1 MKGSAYCYGAATI
14 INGIATGKGAAFGI
28 GLRTDAHVKL
38 TTEPGVHEVT
48 IKGDE
53 DENTKLAK
61 YCVLEVLNKLGLAN
75 EYGTK
80 IYTESDIPIS
90 RGLKSSSAAANAIA
104 LSTLD
109 ALGETLDDLEI
120 INLGIDAALKA
131 KVSLTGAFDDACAT
145 YFGSVVVTDNIKR
158 KILTQYSIDKNYAVI
173 IHVPEQKIKKID
185 IDTSKLKGISE
196 ALEIAHNLALKKNYL
211 EALRINGLTYGTAME
226 LNNEIA
232 AKALEAG
239 AVTAGITGTG
249 PATVILA
256 EPEKKDEIISA
267 LGSMDKIL
275 CTTINRKKAGFSKL
289 EN

>member
-1 MKGSAYCYGAATI
+1 MDGSAYCYGAATI

-28 GLRTDAHVKL
+28 SLRTDAQVKL
-38 TTEPGVHEVT
+38 ITEPGVHEVT
-48 IKGDE
+48 IKGEE
-53 DENTKLAK
+53 DENPKLAK
-61 YCVLEVLNKLGLAN
+61 YCVLEVLNKLGLTN
-75 EYGTK
+75 EYGAK
-80 IYTESDIPIS
+80 IYTESNIPIS
-90 RGLKSSSAAANAIA
+90 RGLKSSSAAANAIVLA
-104 LSTLD
+104 TLD

-131 KVSLTGAFDDACAT
+131 EVSITGAFDDACAT

-158 KILTQYSIDKNYAVI
+158 EILAQYSIDEDYDVI

-196 ALEIAHNLALKKNYL
+196 ALDIAHNLALNKNYL

-232 AKALEAG
+232 NKALEAG

-249 PATVILA
+249 PATVILV
-256 EPEKKDEIISA
+256 EPGKKDEIISA
-267 LGSMDKIL
+267 LGSENQII
-275 CTTINRKKAGFSKL
+275 CTKINRKKADFQK
-289 EN
+289 